1 MKRKEKRKG
10 MGDGREG
17 KGRDKKGTEKKG
29 WGWKGRKREK
39 EGRVEGMG
47 RVVKG
52 GEGRGRVG

>member
-52 GEGRGRVG
+52 GEG